1 MVDEDAKSQLVHRG
15 FEIVPGLLKI
25 VHDTGLAA
33 ENDPAQSVSA
43 CELALEALVAR
54 KRISRS
60 DAGEYGRAAPEPRR
74 RGGGP
79 NDLFGGGVG

>member
-1 MVDEDAKSQLVHRG
+1 
-15 FEIVPGLLKI
+15 VPGLVRL

-33 ENDPAQSVSA
+33 EDDHALAVAA

-74 RGGGP
+74 RP
-79 NDLFGGGVG
+79 NDLFGGPGGGAVG